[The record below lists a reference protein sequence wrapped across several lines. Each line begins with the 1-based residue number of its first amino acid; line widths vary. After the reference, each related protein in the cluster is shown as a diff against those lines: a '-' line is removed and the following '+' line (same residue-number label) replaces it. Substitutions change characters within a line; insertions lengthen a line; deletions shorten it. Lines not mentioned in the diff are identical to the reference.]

1 MQNIFKNQSEKLIK
15 TGNKISYMNKVARK
29 LMEESLRS
37 QKYLDARTENKITII
52 ILRMIKQ
59 LTKIFL
65 KKNT

>member
-1 MQNIFKNQSEKLIK
+1 
-15 TGNKISYMNKVARK
+15 MNKVARK